1 MVQLRELAGR
11 IIMLN
16 LLRRISINKATA
28 NIDLYFGQLPIME
41 YIINN
46 EGCTQKEIAD
56 ILKVTPASIAISTK
70 RMQKSGLIYKKTDE
84 NNLRR
89 NSLFV
94 TEYGRELSQ
103 MYREQVDNLDKT
115 VFKGFSN
122 QELLVMKN
130 HLDRMINNISD
141 GNETEVDVYSIA
153 VLVNEVARKRKK

>member
-1 MVQLRELAGR
+1 
-11 IIMLN
+11 MLN